1 MKAIFFT
8 LLSCCLLSSCGPH
21 FSPSFSS
28 TSSHA
33 GKYADKLE
41 AGAVLVQSS
50 INHTV
55 EKTRESAYLL
65 KIYRPDTRQLTQLFT
80 YRDKA
85 LTTLDGPSKEW
96 WDDGSPWVEG
106 SYVAN
111 KREGEWKIYEG
122 SIVNTGKYVGNKQEG
137 LWIGTDSLG
146 AKSSETNYLDGQPHG
161 AFKHWDKTGKLIR
174 EGAFNNGKLE
184 WSKNYASEPVEV
196 PNSKQVEVQPQFP
209 GCDEVADEAERKKCA
224 EMKMLQ
230 FIYSTIKYPAF
241 ARTNGIEG
249 TAYLVFVVEKD
260 GSITDIVTKRG
271 LCAEVQAECER
282 VIRSM
287 PKWHGG
293 TQNGKP
299 VRVKFTMPIKFK
311 LE

>member
-1 MKAIFFT
+1 MRAIFFT
-8 LLSCCLLSSCGPH
+8 LLSCCLLSSCGVRYPS
-21 FSPSFSS
+21 SP
-28 TSSHA
+28 A
-33 GKYADKLE
+33 NLVVYPDKYADKLE
-41 AGAVLVQSS
+41 QGSTLIQSS

-55 EKTRESAYLL
+55 EKTTAGTYLL
-65 KIYRPDTRQLTQLFT
+65 KVYRPDTRQLTQLFT

-85 LTTLDGPSKEW
+85 LTILDGPSKEL
-96 WDDGSPWVEG
+96 WDDGSLWAEG
-106 SYVAN
+106 SYVSN
-111 KREGEWKIYEG
+111 KREGEWKINEG
-122 SIVNTGKYVGNKQEG
+122 SIPKTGKYFGNKQEG
-137 LWIGTDSLG
+137 LWVGTDSLG
-146 AKSSETNYLDGQPHG
+146 NKRSETNYLDGQPHG
-161 AFKHWDKTGKLIR
+161 SFKHWDKSGALTM
-174 EGAFNNGKLE
+174 EGAFNEGKLE
-184 WSKNYASEPVEV
+184 WAKSYGTDIPEV
-196 PNSKQVEVQPQFP
+196 ATTKLVEVQPRFP
-209 GCDEVADEAERKKCA
+209 GCDEVDDEADRKKCA

-241 ARTNGIEG
+241 ARMNGIEG

-271 LCAEVQAECER
+271 LCDEIQAECER
-282 VIRSM
+282 VVRSM